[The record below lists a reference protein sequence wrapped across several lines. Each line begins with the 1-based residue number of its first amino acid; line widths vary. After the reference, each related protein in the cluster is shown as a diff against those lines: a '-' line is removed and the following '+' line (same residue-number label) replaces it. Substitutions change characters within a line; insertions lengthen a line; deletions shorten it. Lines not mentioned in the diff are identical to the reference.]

1 MFFLKPA
8 KPAIAALAGFGIL
21 VGFYIVYALVRLAF
35 AGSSAADL
43 GNTLQQLKGI
53 DSSKPAFTKIDSSL
67 SRAIDDLSTIR
78 SATNDPILAPLAQ
91 LPWIGR
97 DFAAVKTLSI
107 PALDI
112 ASSLKPCTLEL
123 AKLEA
128 NPGESTKEQ
137 IGQIASIAL
146 KHFDSITARVVA
158 ASTTISSIKASGL
171 HFGLSEKVVSL
182 QNSLGTAKSQ
192 VTALK
197 PYLSVVSQVLN
208 AKKPNN
214 WFIATQNLAEAR
226 GTGGILGSYA
236 VIRSAEGKVSLLQTG
251 SDADLLASGPVNP
264 KALPAD
270 LQSLWNADPSDW
282 RDLNTSIHVPYFAKQ
297 IVQNFKSRLPING
310 VLFLGQGVVSNLVGA
325 LGSVTY
331 RGDTIDADHTVT
343 FLTKTVYERNPSVA
357 SSVKRRDW
365 VSGFMKVVFSKLAE
379 GNANAS
385 SFLSALS
392 QNQTNDRLMAWSTD
406 PKVEKSFDRDG
417 VSGAINPHFGSTSYF
432 SFNNSG
438 GNKLDAYL
446 RARASYSLGKC
457 GEFTDDG
464 YFGRKALLSL
474 EVASDAP
481 KSNLPWYVNP
491 PLYTP
496 AGQKYVM
503 GANRTLV
510 SVYGPVGSTIRSATL
525 DGQDVGNTQGIDNGH
540 TVWVFYVPTKPGQK
554 RLLKVEWAEP
564 IVDDNGKNIQT
575 PPVLIS
581 PVALNRIG
589 AKSSSPGFCPI
600 PAN

>member
-1 MFFLKPA
+1 MSA
-8 KPAIAALAGFGIL
+8 KQVLHALALLKQYFRSTLPAGMRPQIVFHGAEPMLNRETAAAFKEAGLTLTEEQRAGIQVSAAHMRRDL
-21 VGFYIVYALVRLAF
+21 ADMEDDGVISRVRL
-35 AGSSAADL
+35 
-43 GNTLQQLKGI
+43 NVPWEQLKI
-53 DSSKPAFTKIDSSL
+53 T
-67 SRAIDDLSTIR
+67 R
-78 SATNDPILAPLAQ
+78 S
-91 LPWIGR
+91 
-97 DFAAVKTLSI
+97 V
-107 PALDI
+107 
-112 ASSLKPCTLEL
+112 
-123 AKLEA
+123 
-128 NPGESTKEQ
+128 
-137 IGQIASIAL
+137 
-146 KHFDSITARVVA
+146 
-158 ASTTISSIKASGL
+158 
-171 HFGLSEKVVSL
+171 
-182 QNSLGTAKSQ
+182 
-192 VTALK
+192 
-197 PYLSVVSQVLN
+197 
-208 AKKPNN
+208 
-214 WFIATQNLAEAR
+214 
-226 GTGGILGSYA
+226 
-236 VIRSAEGKVSLLQTG
+236 
-251 SDADLLASGPVNP
+251 
-264 KALPAD
+264 
-270 LQSLWNADPSDW
+270 
-282 RDLNTSIHVPYFAKQ
+282 
-297 IVQNFKSRLPING
+297 
-310 VLFLGQGVVSNLVGA
+310 
-325 LGSVTY
+325 
-331 RGDTIDADHTVT
+331 
-343 FLTKTVYERNPSVA
+343 
-357 SSVKRRDW
+357 
-365 VSGFMKVVFSKLAE
+365 
-379 GNANAS
+379 
-385 SFLSALS
+385 
-392 QNQTNDRLMAWSTD
+392 
-406 PKVEKSFDRDG
+406 
-417 VSGAINPHFGSTSYF
+417 
-432 SFNNSG
+432 G